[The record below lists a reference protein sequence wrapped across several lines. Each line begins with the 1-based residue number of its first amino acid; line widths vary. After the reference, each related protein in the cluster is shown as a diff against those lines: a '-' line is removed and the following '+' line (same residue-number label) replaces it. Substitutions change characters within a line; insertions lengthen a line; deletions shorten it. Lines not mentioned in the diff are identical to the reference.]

1 MRYQRLREHKTRARA
16 KFIEEGEK
24 NTRYFLNLEKAQS
37 NVKMMDRIKKA
48 DGKVTTNQQEIIKGE
63 VRFYSDRYRK
73 TVDFQEPSAQA
84 FLDGSCQM
92 NRKQVSRVL

>member
-37 NVKMMDRIKKA
+37 QVKIMERIKK
-48 DGKVTTNQQEIIKGE
+48 KVTVK
-63 VRFYSDRYRK
+63 
-73 TVDFQEPSAQA
+73 
-84 FLDGSCQM
+84 
-92 NRKQVSRVL
+92 